1 VTRYL
6 VDTDV
11 ISAAA
16 PSTAATRPEIVEWI
30 DAHSDDLFL
39 SAVTI
44 AEIADGIAKAKREGA
59 TRKASDLSAWL
70 QTVLHLYGDRV
81 LPFDTPTAEI
91 AGALADLARGRGHS
105 PGFADV
111 AIAAT
116 ARHHG
121 LTILSRN
128 ERHFAPM
135 AVAVIVKNQRSP
147 FNGSENRKLHGRR
160 RNDVPSTTHP
170 TVEFEGTG
178 TGRLYNAT
186 CATA

>member
-6 VDTDV
+6 VDTNV

-16 PSTAATRPEIVEWI
+16 PTAAVTRPEFIQWM
-30 DAHSDDLFL
+30 DAHSADLFL

-44 AEIADGIAKAKREGA
+44 AEIADGIAKARRERVE
-59 TRKASDLSAWL
+59 RKAAALSGWL

-81 LPFDTPTAEI
+81 LPFDAATAEI
-91 AGALADLARGRGHS
+91 AGALSDLARGRGHS

-116 ARHHG
+116 ARG

-128 ERHFAPM
+128 KRHFAPM
-135 AVAVIVKNQRSP
+135 DVNVIDP
-147 FNGSENRKLHGRR
+147 FQELPPNG
-160 RNDVPSTTHP
+160 
-170 TVEFEGTG
+170 
-178 TGRLYNAT
+178 
-186 CATA
+186 